1 MIASFLSL
9 LSIDIQKCEQFDEN
23 SNSKTNLIQTV
34 LSYVEKHTAKTQSGW
49 TFHKIHVI
57 RQYFALVHS

>member
-23 SNSKTNLIQTV
+23 SNSKTNLMQTF
-34 LSYVEKHTAKTQSGW
+34 LYLFDAC
-49 TFHKIHVI
+49 
-57 RQYFALVHS
+57 

>member
-23 SNSKTNLIQTV
+23 KPHANCFV
-34 LSYVEKHTAKTQSGW
+34 LCREAYLFDAC
-49 TFHKIHVI
+49 
-57 RQYFALVHS
+57 